1 MHQGVDMHAATK
13 RKLHLSEK
21 VYTAIIKQMCI
32 LVCYMCG
39 RLQFD
44 FEKIIYLKI
53 AASKVPENT
62 DTGFRL
68 KIYLLR
74 FFPGMLTFGRK
85 LGGILNSLLFRL
97 KYKLKAFYIL
107 DNWPQGLD
115 MDCSNSVGIPNIP
128 VTN

>member
-1 MHQGVDMHAATK
+1 MHAATK

-39 RLQFD
+39 RLEFE
-44 FEKIIYLKI
+44 FEKIIYSKI

-62 DTGFRL
+62 DTDFRL

-107 DNWPQGLD
+107 DNWPQGLG